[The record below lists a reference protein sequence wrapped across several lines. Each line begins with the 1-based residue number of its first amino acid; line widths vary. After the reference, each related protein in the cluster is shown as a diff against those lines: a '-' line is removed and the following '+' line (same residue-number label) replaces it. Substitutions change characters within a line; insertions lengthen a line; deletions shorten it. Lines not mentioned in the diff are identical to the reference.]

1 MKQANNFFDFVTN
14 ILFEKDKIDIDL
26 ASAQLY
32 SSYIVNRYVTFAD
45 KQFVPAINNSVN
57 MYGSIFSINVDHY
70 NFLHALIPKTKRK
83 YINYTKKIKKDKK
96 IYENVCKQYE
106 LSQREVDL
114 YSETFEI
121 NIKKYEREKN

>member
-14 ILFEKDKIDIDL
+14 ILFEKDKIDIDVT
-26 ASAQLY
+26 SAQIY
-32 SSYIVNRYVTFAD
+32 SPYIVNRYVTFAD
-45 KQFVPAINNSVN
+45 TRHVSAINNSVN
-57 MYGSIFSINVDHY
+57 MYGSVFSINVDHY

-96 IYENVCKQYE
+96 IYEQVCKQYE

-114 YSETFEI
+114 YSETFKI
-121 NIKKYEREKN
+121 NIKNYE